1 MPRAVGAMLPNRGTM
16 VCVLDD
22 AAVTTHSPDPGRR
35 HTPLVIAHRGSSGIE
50 PEHTLKA
57 YLRAI
62 DEGADALE
70 CDVRLTADSHLVCVH
85 DRRINRTSN
94 GRGTVSTLELAE
106 LEGLDWGSW
115 KADHP
120 DAEEMP
126 DRDRNR
132 LLTLRH
138 LLTTVTE
145 YTDRPLGL
153 AIETKHP
160 TRYAGLVE
168 RHLARM
174 LGEFGL
180 DRRAHP
186 GSPWVRV
193 MSFSQLA
200 VQRMRQLCP
209 EVPAVYLIEESVP
222 IRFRDG
228 SLPKGVRTV
237 GLDIKIVRR
246 WPGTVARQQRRGHE
260 VYVWTVDEPEDVS
273 LCIDLGVDAI
283 ITNRPSLVLDAV
295 RGSR

>member
-1 MPRAVGAMLPNRGTM
+1 M
-16 VCVLDD
+16 VRVLDD
-22 AAVTTHSPDPGRR
+22 DVVTTHSPGDPR

-85 DRRINRTSN
+85 DRRVNRTSN
-94 GRGTVSTLELAE
+94 GRGIVSTLELAE

-115 KADHP
+115 KAGHP
-120 DAEEMP
+120 DDSEMP

-138 LLTTVTE
+138 LLTTVTG

-160 TRYAGLVE
+160 TRYSGLVE
-168 RHLARM
+168 RRLAQM
-174 LGEFGL
+174 LREFGL
-180 DRRAHP
+180 DLPAP
-186 GSPWVRV
+186 GGHWVRM

-209 EVPAVYLIEESVP
+209 HVPAVYLIEDSVP

-246 WPGTVARQQRRGHE
+246 WPRTVQRQQARGHD
-260 VYVWTVDEPEDVS
+260 VYVWTVDEPADVS
-273 LCIDLGVDAI
+273 LCLELGVDAI

-295 RGSR
+295 RRGG

>member
-1 MPRAVGAMLPNRGTM
+1 VS
-16 VCVLDD
+16 VLDD
-22 AAVTTHSPDPGRR
+22 GAALTPSANAGR
-35 HTPLVIAHRGSSGIE
+35 HTPLVIAHRGSSGAE

-85 DRRINRTSN
+85 DRTVNRTSN
-94 GRGTVSTLELAE
+94 GRGIVSTLELAE

-115 KADHP
+115 KKRHP
-120 DAEEMP
+120 DDVEMP

-145 YTDRPLGL
+145 YSDRPLGL

-174 LGEFGL
+174 LAEFGL
-180 DRRAHP
+180 DRPRP
-186 GSPWVRV
+186 GGHWVRV

-209 EVPAVYLIEESVP
+209 NVPVVYLLEESVP
-222 IRFRDG
+222 KRFRDG

-237 GLDIKIVRR
+237 GLDIRIVRQ
-246 WPGTVARQQRRGHE
+246 WPRTVAHQQGKGHQ
-260 VYVWTVDEPEDVS
+260 VYVWTVDDAADIDR
-273 LCIDLGVDAI
+273 CIELGVDAI
-283 ITNRPSLVLDAV
+283 ITNRPGAVLDAV
-295 RGSR
+295 QGSR